1 MKMYFTVHTEI
12 THQKIFILLIIVL
25 YIHTYIGTYFKE
37 LLNDTKYHM
46 P

>member
-1 MKMYFTVHTEI
+1 MKMYFTVHTQI

-25 YIHTYIGTYFKE
+25 YIHTYFKE

>member
-1 MKMYFTVHTEI
+1 MKMYFTI
-12 THQKIFILLIIVL
+12 CTHRDNTSKDFYSID
-25 YIHTYIGTYFKE
+25 YSTIHTYIGTYFKE